1 MGSTPIF
8 DEGTRKRSAHIVVI
22 DDDADLGEFI
32 STVAQSMKLR
42 CTVATSA
49 AEFMAA
55 INPEV
60 TLIMM
65 DLMMPDMDGVELLRW
80 LGQQQCAAGIL
91 LMSGLDKRVLETA
104 EELAKSLG
112 LAVVGRLQKP
122 IRLKDLEKMLA
133 SHATAAAAP
142 VAARRP
148 PIIIATSD
156 LERAIDRN
164 EFVLHYQPQ
173 MNIATGRVVG
183 VEALVR
189 WQHPELGLVF
199 PDSFIG
205 HAESSGLIDRLGW
218 LVAHRGLADIRGFRL
233 VDGTLPTLSLNVSS
247 RSLTDLKF
255 PDTFVALT
263 EKYGVPP
270 ESVILEITESG
281 LMQNLASAL
290 DILMRLRMKG
300 VQLSIDDFG
309 TGYAMMQQL
318 RNVPATELKIDKS
331 FVHEMHVNQGARV
344 VVQKTIEIGHE
355 LGMKVIAE
363 GVETA
368 EQLEFLRAN
377 HCDLAQGYFF
387 SRPLPVTEL
396 QAWLRKSADL
406 FQPAPGR

>member
-1 MGSTPIF
+1 MTTPI
-8 DEGTRKRSAHIVVI
+8 DHEETRKRSAQILII
-22 DDDADLGEFI
+22 DDDAGLGELLCA
-32 STVAQSMKLR
+32 SAHSMNLR
-42 CTVATSA
+42 CKVTTSA

-65 DLMMPDMDGVELLRW
+65 DLVMPDMDGVELLRW
-80 LGQQQCAAGIL
+80 LGKQHCRAGIL

-104 EELAKSLG
+104 EVLAGSLG
-112 LAVVGRLQKP
+112 LVVVGHLQKP
-122 IRLKDLEKMLA
+122 IRLIDLEKILGD
-133 SHATAAAAP
+133 HATAGATSASAQT
-142 VAARRP
+142 P
-148 PIIIATSD
+148 PITITTAD
-156 LERAIDRN
+156 LQRAIDRN

-173 MNIATGRVVG
+173 INIATGRVVG

-205 HAESSGLIDRLGW
+205 RAESFGLIDRLGW
-218 LVAHRGLADIRGFRL
+218 LVVNRGLAELPGL
-233 VDGTLPTLSLNVSS
+233 ALADGSFPTLSLNVSAH
-247 RSLTDLKF
+247 SLTDLRF

-270 ESVILEITESG
+270 ERVILEITESG
-281 LMQNLASAL
+281 LIQNLASSL

-331 FVHEMHVNQGARV
+331 FVHEMHINDGARV

-355 LGMKVIAE
+355 LGMTVIAE

-368 EQLEFLRAN
+368 DQLEFLRTN
-377 HCDLAQGYFF
+377 RCDLAQGYFF
-387 SRPLPVTEL
+387 SRPLPVPDL
-396 QAWLRKSADL
+396 LAWFEKSPHFLR
-406 FQPAPGR
+406 Q

>member
-1 MGSTPIF
+1 MTTLIDNG
-8 DEGTRKRSAHIVVI
+8 ETRRRSGKILVI
-22 DDDADLGEFI
+22 DDDADLGEFLCA
-32 STVAQSMKLR
+32 SAHSMNLQCKV
-42 CTVATSA
+42 TTSA

-55 INPEV
+55 ISPEV

-65 DLMMPDMDGVELLRW
+65 DLIMPDMDGVELLRW
-80 LGQQQCAAGIL
+80 LGNQHCRAGIL

-104 EELAKSLG
+104 EVLAGSLG
-112 LAVVGRLQKP
+112 LVVVGHLQKP
-122 IRLKDLEKMLA
+122 IRLIDLEKILG
-133 SHATAAAAP
+133 SQATAGAIAIST
-142 VAARRP
+142 RNP
-148 PIIIATSD
+148 PIAITATD
-156 LERAIDRN
+156 LKRAIDRD

-173 MNIATGRVVG
+173 MSIATGRVVG

-189 WQHPELGLVF
+189 WQHPDLGLVF

-205 HAESSGLIDRLGW
+205 RAESCGLIDQLGW
-218 LVAHRGLADIRGFRL
+218 LVVNRGLAELPGL
-233 VDGTLPTLSLNVSS
+233 ALADGSLPTLSLNVSAH
-247 RSLTDLKF
+247 SLTDLKF

-263 EKYGVPP
+263 ERYGVPP
-270 ESVILEITESG
+270 ERIILEITESG
-281 LMQNLASAL
+281 LIRNLASSL

-331 FVHEMHVNQGARV
+331 FVHEMHVNDGARV

-368 EQLEFLRAN
+368 DQLEFLRFN
-377 HCDLAQGYFF
+377 RCDLAQGYFF
-387 SRPLPVTEL
+387 SRPLPVPDL
-396 QAWLRKSADL
+396 LVWLKKSADV
-406 FQPAPGR
+406 FRQ